1 MKHSK
6 FIRINE
12 CNYVDC
18 VQCVRNVC
26 AVCVQCVCSV
36 CVCADVQCVQC
47 VCSVW
52 TVVDCC
58 GVTWSVRWCFINSNL
73 ITYPE
78 VAKYFK
84 CLVSCVSD

>member
-26 AVCVQCVCSV
+26 AVCVQGVCSV
-36 CVCADVQCVQC
+36 CAVCVQC
-47 VCSVW
+47 
-52 TVVDCC
+52 VDCC